1 MSQNP
6 ATPLYWIASYPHSG
20 DQLVRSFLQHLSKSF
35 GYRPQDGA
43 ALELLDRDLPCDV
56 QAHFYETV
64 VGKHPR
70 DMSEEEIAAARP
82 KIHEHIS
89 QNYPGLPVVKT
100 HAPRAEFYGFPSINP
115 KVSVGSVYLIR
126 NPLVLA
132 SAFAIAGKKD
142 ITSALN
148 LLATSEYRQ
157 PTSDTHALEPW
168 GSWSQNVASW
178 TAQTVDGDLVVRFED
193 IIADPTGQLGRVAKH
208 LKMPVDDKQIK
219 SAADAALK
227 AHGIK
232 GRSIPKSAW
241 KAGLKNDYARALVE
255 IHALQMSRFGYLT
268 NDVLNYV
275 GMTREVALNSS
286 AKFEELS
293 RKPVSPVGNA

>member
-1 MSQNP
+1 MSQDP

-20 DQLVRSFLQHLSKSF
+20 DQLVRSFLQHLSKNF

-43 ALELLDRDLPCDV
+43 ALELLDRDLPWDV

-70 DMSEEEIAAARP
+70 DMSEQEIAAARP
-82 KIHEHIS
+82 KIHEYIS
-89 QNYPGLPVVKT
+89 KSYPGLPVVKT
-100 HAPRAEFYGFPSINP
+100 HAPRAEFYGVPSVNSE
-115 KVSVGSVYLIR
+115 VSIGSVYLIR

-142 ITSALN
+142 VTSALN

-168 GSWSQNVASW
+168 GSWTQNVASW
-178 TAQTVDGDLVVRFED
+178 TSANIEGDIVVRFED
-193 IIADPTGQLGRVAKH
+193 IVADPAGQLGRVAKH
-208 LKMPVDDKQIK
+208 LKMPVDDKQIE
-219 SAADAALK
+219 SAAEGAFK
-227 AHGIK
+227 AHGIN
-232 GRSIPKSAW
+232 GRSIPKGAW
-241 KAGLKNDYARALVE
+241 KGGLTNEYARAVVE

-293 RKPVSPVGNA
+293 RAPDTPVGNA